1 MKRRQF
7 ITLLGGAAAAAW
19 PLESPAQHSE
29 RRPHV
34 GVLVG
39 FAENDPLAEAHIAAF
54 RQGLQQLGLRE
65 VRSELTFAMRLPTRI
80 ACANMQLNW
89 WERRQRCPCTD
100 DAGNGST
107 LARDPENPDRASSK
121 QHSANGLTPRP
132 TSAQIT
138 AAQNFRSGC
147 TATIGIV
154 PMAVSV
160 PNRQSADSV

>member
-65 VRSELTFAMRLPTRI
+65 GAFRIDLRYAAADADRMRKYAAELVGA
-80 ACANMQLNW
+80 A
-89 WERRQRCPCTD
+89 
-100 DAGNGST
+100 
-107 LARDPENPDRASSK
+107 PE
-121 QHSANGLTPRP
+121 
-132 TSAQIT
+132 
-138 AAQNFRSGC
+138 
-147 TATIGIV
+147 
-154 PMAVSV
+154 
-160 PNRQSADSV
+160 